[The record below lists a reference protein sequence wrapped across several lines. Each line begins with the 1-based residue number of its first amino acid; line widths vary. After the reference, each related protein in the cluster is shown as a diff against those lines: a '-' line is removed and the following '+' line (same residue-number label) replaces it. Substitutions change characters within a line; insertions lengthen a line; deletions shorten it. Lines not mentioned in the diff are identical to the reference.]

1 MHDRDRQA
9 DRIPTGQHQQPAL
22 APALEPSPA
31 LGPPPAL
38 GPLPA
43 PGPSAAFGPPPP
55 GPSVDPARPRPW
67 KKRAIGIAAAAT
79 AALAVGGTVAVTAAN
94 AGSAGT
100 QTASA
105 VSAASGAA
113 LDQAVP
119 LGGAAADAQAGH
131 PGGRQLFGEALHGEL
146 VVETADGTV
155 ETRLVQRG
163 EVTALADGS
172 LTVASSDDFTATY
185 VVGADVDLTGVTVGD
200 TVGIVATTDGTTAT
214 AVVVREPGNRPLG
227 GFGRGGGL
235 RGGPDSTQ
243 SGEPGSTG
251 SEAPTGTE
259 APEPLAP
266 TDESSDETAP
276 TATTTA

>member
-9 DRIPTGQHQQPAL
+9 DRIPTGQHQQPA
-22 APALEPSPA
+22 PASALGPSPA
-31 LGPPPAL
+31 LGPP
-38 GPLPA
+38 PA
-43 PGPSAAFGPPPP
+43 PGPSAAFGPPPA

-79 AALAVGGTVAVTAAN
+79 AALAVGTVAVTAAN
-94 AGSAGT
+94 AGSAST

-105 VSAASGAA
+105 ASAASGAA

-119 LGGAAADAQAGH
+119 LGGAVADAQAGH

-146 VVETADGTV
+146 VVETTDGTV

-172 LTVASSDDFTATY
+172 LTVVSSDDFTATY